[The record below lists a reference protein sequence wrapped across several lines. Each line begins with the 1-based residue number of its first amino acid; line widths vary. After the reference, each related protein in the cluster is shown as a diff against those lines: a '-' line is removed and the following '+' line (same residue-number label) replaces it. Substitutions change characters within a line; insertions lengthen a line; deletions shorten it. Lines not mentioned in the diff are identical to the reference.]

1 MRVDHSLWR
10 DTRGGNKVRPGPLPE
25 SPRERRQLA
34 TSTVGEKELSM
45 RSLGKAVRLAA
56 VATVVAASVG
66 QSQAATGVAL
76 GYTDVA
82 AVLGIGGVG
91 GASFALGGRF
101 EKIIK
106 PLPDLGGG
114 LLGIQVGV
122 DWWSWNQNFGVG
134 NSSSVSWIPI
144 GVTGNYHFKI
154 EEKKYDFFV
163 GAGLGYQIVNA
174 TCVYQGVDYCGGA
187 YSSGIYF
194 ITKAGARYFFSPTM
208 AAYADLGVG
217 AATLNIG
224 LAWRMKAGS

>member
-1 MRVDHSLWR
+1 
-10 DTRGGNKVRPGPLPE
+10 
-25 SPRERRQLA
+25 
-34 TSTVGEKELSM
+34 M
-45 RSLGKAVRLAA
+45 RSLGKAIRLVA
-56 VATVVAASVG
+56 VATVVGASTG
-66 QSQAATGVAL
+66 QSQAVGIGL
-76 GYTDVA
+76 GYTDIG
-82 AVLGIGGVG
+82 AVLGLGGVG

-114 LLGIQVGV
+114 LLGIQVGI
-122 DWWSWNQNFGVG
+122 DWWSWSQTFGPS
-134 NSSSVSWIPI
+134 SSSVSWFPI

-154 EEKKYDFFV
+154 EEKKYDFFI

-208 AAYADLGVG
+208 AAYADVGVG
-217 AATLNIG
+217 AATLNLG
-224 LAWRMKAGS
+224 LAWRMKAGTE